1 MENIASIILGEFQDD
16 LTVLFGETL
25 GWIVGHMILAAA
37 LVTIV
42 LGIKERDHII
52 KRSGF
57 GKSETLDLGVFLLLT
72 LFLSYIY
79 TNTFHFESMASL
91 ALGAAS
97 SLSLRWMVVVL
108 G

>member
-25 GWIVGHMILAAA
+25 GWIVGHTILAAA

-52 KRSGF
+52 NRS
-57 GKSETLDLGVFLLLT
+57 
-72 LFLSYIY
+72 
-79 TNTFHFESMASL
+79 
-91 ALGAAS
+91 
-97 SLSLRWMVVVL
+97 
-108 G
+108 